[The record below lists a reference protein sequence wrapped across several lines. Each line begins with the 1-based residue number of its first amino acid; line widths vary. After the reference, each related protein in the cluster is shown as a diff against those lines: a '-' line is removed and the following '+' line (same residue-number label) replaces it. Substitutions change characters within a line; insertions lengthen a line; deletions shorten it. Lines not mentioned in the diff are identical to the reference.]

1 MLEEVIYDEYREWFS
16 SFDDNGYTNQPGRTF
31 QKSTRSSGA
40 RLRLQ
45 QNSTSRW
52 KYPAVGEEDKMNQHP
67 LDGIIDD
74 MEILY
79 GKRDLNLEVLV
90 LDLAAKH
97 HKRRGEL
104 RSEYQ
109 RRILRLAREAS
120 A

>member
-1 MLEEVIYDEYREWFS
+1 
-16 SFDDNGYTNQPGRTF
+16 
-31 QKSTRSSGA
+31 
-40 RLRLQ
+40 
-45 QNSTSRW
+45 
-52 KYPAVGEEDKMNQHP
+52 MNQHP

-90 LDLAAKH
+90 LDLDAKH